1 MKQLLVMR
9 HGKAEL
15 NKPGQEDIDRPL
27 APRGHGAAVGVA
39 TWIKEHDLQPD
50 AALVSAARRTRE
62 TWQVAADAMD
72 GDVST
77 QTEETLY
84 LASPGAILEQI
95 AGVADSAETLIVIAH
110 NPGLES
116 LSHMLAG
123 AGSAADALENLQRGF
138 PAGALAVFEL
148 AGDRWSRLSADGA
161 KLTHFV
167 RPRELD

>member
-1 MKQLLVMR
+1 MGGAIPHQFR
-9 HGKAEL
+9 
-15 NKPGQEDIDRPL
+15 KPP
-27 APRGHGAAVGVA
+27 AAGAC
-39 TWIKEHDLQPD
+39 
-50 AALVSAARRTRE
+50 E

-95 AGVADSAETLIVIAH
+95 AGVADSAETPIVVAH
-110 NPGLES
+110 NPDLES
-116 LSHMLAG
+116 LSHML
-123 AGSAADALENLQRGF
+123 
-138 PAGALAVFEL
+138 AGALAVFEL

-167 RPRELD
+167 RPRELG